1 MKIETILLILESLLL
16 GFTIILLLFN
26 IKEGRGRRNLLLEVE
41 KTTKVLTRQEYFLT
55 VMDAMLDAKRELI
68 GFITGRMPTG
78 DDTKRT
84 RAIVN
89 SIERLSKNGVTV
101 KYIFP
106 KFHDRIYIGNM
117 YSKAGAQVSYSTC
130 AIVHDCRYIV
140 VDEKIVVIG
149 MPESTGEKEATR
161 KGYRIPSEG
170 LALVLKEYFE
180 RCWEGNIG
188 HEDYVREVIKQ
199 SGATLKVLSQELQ
212 ISEEELEKAASGK
225 A

>member
-1 MKIETILLILESLLL
+1 MKIEIILLILESLLL

-68 GFITGRMPTG
+68 GFITGRMPSG
-78 DDTKRT
+78 EDTKRT

-89 SIERLSKNGVTV
+89 NIERLSKSGVIV
-101 KYIFP
+101 KYILP
-106 KFHDRIYIGNM
+106 KFHDRIHLGNM
-117 YSKAGAQVSYSTC
+117 YSKAGAQVRYSTC
-130 AIVHDCRYIV
+130 AVVHDCRYIV
-140 VDEKIVVIG
+140 VDDRIVVIG
-149 MPESTGEKEATR
+149 MPENIGEKEATR

-170 LALVLKEYFE
+170 LSAVLKGYFE